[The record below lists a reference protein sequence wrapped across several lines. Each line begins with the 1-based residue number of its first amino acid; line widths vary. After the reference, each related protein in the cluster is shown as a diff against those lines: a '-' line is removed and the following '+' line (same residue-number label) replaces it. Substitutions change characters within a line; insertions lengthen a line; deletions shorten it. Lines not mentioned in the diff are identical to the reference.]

1 MSTVKHLVLLVG
13 LLFTFSLTKA
23 SDIDCFPK
31 KEERLVY
38 DQTGTLTPQ
47 EIQQLE
53 SKLVNFA
60 LQTSNQIVVV
70 IVDDLCGYDKAQYAT
85 EIGDTWQVGR
95 ADKDNGIVLL
105 VKPKKNG
112 EKGSTYIA
120 IGEGLE
126 GAIPDGSTYLI
137 VDNELLPQFRQG
149 NYYAGIDS
157 ATTVLMQLAQG
168 EYNIASYEQRYKK
181 KNSVGSGYFVI
192 IVILIIAFFLFFKT
206 RQAKRYAALNGIDFW
221 AAWMLLNQA
230 NRGNRGGGGG
240 GFWGGGGGGF
250 GGGDGGGF
258 GGFGGGSFGGG
269 GAGGDW

>member
-1 MSTVKHLVLLVG
+1 MSKLKHFVFIIG

-23 SDIDCFPK
+23 SDTDCFPK

-38 DQTGTLTPQ
+38 DQTGTLSEI

-53 SKLVNFA
+53 NKLVSFA

-85 EIGDTWQVGR
+85 ELGDTWQVGR

-137 VDNELLPQFRQG
+137 VDNELLPQFRLG
-149 NYYAGIDS
+149 KYYTGIDN

-168 EYNIASYEQRYKK
+168 EYNITSYEQRYKK
-181 KNSVGSGYFVI
+181 KNSVGTGYVVLIVI
-192 IVILIIAFFLFFKT
+192 IIIAFFL
-206 RQAKRYAALNGIDFW
+206 
-221 AAWMLLNQA
+221 
-230 NRGNRGGGGG
+230 
-240 GFWGGGGGGF
+240 
-250 GGGDGGGF
+250 
-258 GGFGGGSFGGG
+258 
-269 GAGGDW
+269 

>member
-1 MSTVKHLVLLVG
+1 MSTIRTFFLCIG
-13 LLFTFSLTKA
+13 LIFSFVLTKA

-38 DQTGTLTPQ
+38 DQTGTLTPDQ
-47 EIQQLE
+47 IIALE
-53 SKLVNFA
+53 NKLVNFA

-70 IVDDLCGYDKAQYAT
+70 IVDDLCGYDKSQYAT
-85 EIGDTWQVGR
+85 ELGDTWQVGR

-126 GAIPDGSTYLI
+126 GAIPDGSTFLI
-137 VDNELLPQFRQG
+137 VDNELLPRFRQG
-149 NYYAGIDS
+149 DYFGGIEN
-157 ATTVLMQLAQG
+157 ATNVLMELARG

-181 KNSVGSGYFVI
+181 KNSIGTGYLVLI
-192 IVILIIAFFLFFKT
+192 TLLIIAFFMYFKV
-206 RQAKRYAALNGIDFW
+206 RQAKRYASLNGIGFW
-221 AAWMLLNQA
+221 AAWALLNEVTR
-230 NRGNRGGGGG
+230 NNRGGGH
-240 GFWGGGGGGF
+240 WGGGGGGF
-250 GGGDGGGF
+250 GGGGGGGGF